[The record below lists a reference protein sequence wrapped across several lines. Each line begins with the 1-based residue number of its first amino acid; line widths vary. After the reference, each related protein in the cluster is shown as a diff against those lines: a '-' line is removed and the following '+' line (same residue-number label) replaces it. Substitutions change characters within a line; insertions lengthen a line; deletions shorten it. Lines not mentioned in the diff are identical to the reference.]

1 MPELRLTQ
9 SSNGSTVQAH
19 EGDTILLELPEIP
32 TTGYR
37 WNLTSHDEMLR
48 LSGDRFQSSGSQAV
62 GGGGT
67 RVLHFTVGHS
77 GDTDLRLA
85 LVRPWQPDSPRET
98 FSIHVHVVAR
108 QH

>member
-9 SSNGSTVQAH
+9 TSNGSTVQVH
-19 EGDTILLELPEIP
+19 EGDMLVLELPEIP

-37 WNLTSHDEMLR
+37 WNLASHDEILR
-48 LSGDRFQSSGSQAV
+48 LSGDRFRPSASQAA

-67 RVLHFTVGHS
+67 RTLHFTIGHS

-85 LVRPWQPDSPRET
+85 LLRPWQPNSPRET
-98 FSIHVHVVAR
+98 FGIHVHVVAQR
-108 QH
+108 